1 DHRFS
6 WTNLA
11 YLGRRWQEILN
22 SSSADRWLANRSAEE
37 MEGLMRSLLV
47 PSCMGLLHEARELES
62 PYLLGCKP
70 GTANYDRSR
79 VLKVSKAETL
89 KLPKGIF
96 KAAVSKPMAGFHLEL
111 NAVLDVYAARD
122 LGSLRRRCEIE
133 DRAGTTRQLEQCFGP
148 KFEHFLGPEVVE
160 VGKSADLAALAE
172 RLGVTTEPSGPMVLS
187 LLSRAAR
194 AETTLQAAY
203 RFAAEVWHE
212 DPDCMTSAIAHT
224 QETGIWIL
232 EANQIV
238 KREVAQ
244 TSWEE
249 VQDLFP
255 PWKWRKSFKSLE
267 EFFVKALGLA
277 LSAAPVEATPP
288 AAATEPVNPS
298 AVKLGIVERPRQ
310 CAHGPP
316 AMLALPSA
324 QVEPHGHG
332 LKRPPPEPSTEAP
345 PKHQKQNPGDSSSPL
360 PQLPRLRGEEPT
372 EGEGE
377 DGKGRD
383 RAFAIPSLP
392 LVSQLLNEI
401 CYSNNGAEVLHGLAD
416 RREMPIANIRFT
428 QATVGLKFS
437 HGVLKGRRVEE
448 VAAELAHGSLVAV
461 DLPMVVVKFKD

>member
-1 DHRFS
+1 MVAKRQPCEVRNIVQH
-6 WTNLA
+6 
-11 YLGRRWQEILN
+11 
-22 SSSADRWLANRSAEE
+22 
-37 MEGLMRSLLV
+37 M
-47 PSCMGLLHEARELES
+47 
-62 PYLLGCKP
+62 
-70 GTANYDRSR
+70 
-79 VLKVSKAETL
+79 
-89 KLPKGIF
+89 
-96 KAAVSKPMAGFHLEL
+96 

-461 DLPMVVVKFKD
+461 DLPMVVVKFKDAYWTLNNRSLYALNLAARKGAVLTAWALPFEEMCPVTAKFVQLRCSSLMEGEDAEGPSPASEAEDEVPQFDVKEEEMLEFGSCGDAVEG